1 MFLPPIKF
9 AELRKKVAKSWS
21 RDLAAAE
28 AARAAFYL
36 SLASFP
42 AAMVLF
48 SLAGLLG
55 TEAALEG
62 FVRAIAH
69 GLPLQAAEVMVDLM
83 REVKAASTPGLLS
96 MSALLTLLWASNVVE
111 SLSVGVDRAYRV
123 KKRRAWWRLKAI
135 ALSLLLANSLL
146 LVAGAV
152 AVLAGPRL
160 ASALGIALLA
170 RLLNWPLIWALMTLE
185 LWIVYYVLPV
195 PNHARN
201 GWCILAGAG
210 TGTALW
216 VVGTLLF
223 RLYLTRFAG
232 LNLVYGVLGGVLVWM
247 LWLYLSAAAVFLG
260 AEVAALLE
268 RRAARR
274 RSAA

>member
-1 MFLPPIKF
+1 M
-9 AELRKKVAKSWS
+9 LRKRVARAWA

-55 TEAALEG
+55 SERALEG
-62 FVRAIAH
+62 FVRAIAG
-69 GLPLQAAEVMVDLM
+69 GLPEQAADVLVALI

-96 MSALLTLLWASNVVE
+96 LSAVLTLLWAASVVE
-111 SLSVGVDRAYRV
+111 SLAAGVDRAYRV
-123 KKRRAWWRLKAI
+123 EKRRAWWRLKAV
-135 ALSLLLANSLL
+135 ALLLLLVNSLL
-146 LVAGAV
+146 LVVGAA

-160 ASALGIALLA
+160 ALALGLDSLA
-170 RLLNWPLIWALMTLE
+170 RLLSWPTIWAVMTLE
-185 LWIVYYVLPV
+185 LWILYYVLPA
-195 PNHARN
+195 PAHARN
-201 GWCILAGAG
+201 GWRILGGAA

-216 VVGTLLF
+216 VVGTMLF
-223 RLYLTRFAG
+223 RLYLARFAE

-260 AEVAALLE
+260 AEVAAVLE
-268 RRAARR
+268 RRWASRR
-274 RSAA
+274 PSIPA

>member
-1 MFLPPIKF
+1 
-9 AELRKKVAKSWS
+9 
-21 RDLAAAE
+21 
-28 AARAAFYL
+28 
-36 SLASFP
+36 
-42 AAMVLF
+42 
-48 SLAGLLG
+48 
-55 TEAALEG
+55 
-62 FVRAIAH
+62 
-69 GLPLQAAEVMVDLM
+69 
-83 REVKAASTPGLLS
+83 
-96 MSALLTLLWASNVVE
+96 VVE

-146 LVAGAV
+146 LVAGAM

-185 LWIVYYVLPV
+185 LWIVYYVLPA

-223 RLYLTRFAG
+223 RLYLTRFAEF
-232 LNLVYGVLGGVLVWM
+232 NLVYGVLGGVLVWM